1 MNISYDQRYNIA
13 YLRLAEKK
21 KNVNSI
27 KIGEEI
33 IIDIGKDGTLY
44 GLEFLNANKQLFS
57 DKSGVDFSVLNEATG
72 NKIQIPMPV

>member
-13 YLRLAEKK
+13 YLRLAEKTN
-21 KNVNSI
+21 NVNSI

-72 NKIQIPMPV
+72 NQIQIPMPV